1 MGAIRMS
8 SAFLRGLS
16 WLAVV
21 TLAVVTLAAGGAYAQ
36 AINSPNAVVESAIAE
51 LTAALE
57 GNREALAE
65 DEAALHDLIDEILLP
80 RFDRKYAA
88 RLVLGK
94 HWRAAD
100 DSQRERFVE
109 TFYRALLRKYADGIL
124 QYEPDRVEVL
134 PFRGDAT
141 RQRTT
146 VRTNVKL
153 DDGTDAK
160 VNYGLVMRDAG
171 WLLFDVTIEGIS
183 YVRNFRAELDSEIR
197 STSLEAVITRFENEA
212 GTVASE

>member
-1 MGAIRMS
+1 MS
-8 SAFLRGLS
+8 SAFLRSLL
-16 WLAVV
+16 WLGVV
-21 TLAVVTLAAGGAYAQ
+21 SLAAGSAFAQ
-36 AINSPNAVVESAIAE
+36 ATNSPNDVVETAIAE
-51 LTAALE
+51 LTMALN
-57 GNREALAE
+57 GNKETLAE
-65 DEAALHDLIDEILLP
+65 DEVALHSMIDEILLP

-88 RLVLGK
+88 QLVLGK

-100 DSQRERFVE
+100 DSQRERFIE
-109 TFYRALLRKYADGIL
+109 AFYRALLRKYADGIL
-124 QYEPDRVEVL
+124 EYEPGRVEVL

-141 RQRTT
+141 RQRTI

-183 YVRNFRAELDSEIR
+183 YVRNYRAELDSEIR

-212 GTVASE
+212 GTVTSE